1 MEIEHCNF
9 PDNLLYD
16 TENNTWVN
24 LSKTGEVLVG
34 ITSLLAS
41 LAGRLV
47 QLRPKL
53 AGSTITKGASL
64 GTLESEKF
72 IGPVPSPLTGVIL
85 EVNEQVVQNPK
96 ILNDAPYSEGWIAK
110 LKPARLD
117 TEASILSSI
126 QDAEKAFKRGIA
138 AYRVRCFK
146 LFPDQELY
154 EIGVECSAVLL
165 KLSEALSLLPVA
177 GVVHVVSDDPTALV
191 EMVRWADLSG
201 QSLIEWRAEGNLT
214 HFIVQKS
221 RA

>member
-1 MEIEHCNF
+1 MQIEHCNF

-47 QLRPKL
+47 QLRPKPV
-53 AGSTITKGASL
+53 GSTVTKGASL

-72 IGPVPSPLTGVIL
+72 VGPVPSPLTGVIL
-85 EVNEQVVQNPK
+85 EINGQVVQNPK

-110 LKPARLD
+110 LMPARLGS
-117 TEASILSSI
+117 EAPILSSI
-126 QDAEKAFKRGIA
+126 EDAEKAFKRDIVA
-138 AYRVRCFK
+138 HHVRCFK

-154 EIGVECSAVLL
+154 EIGVECSAVLT
-165 KLSEALSLLPVA
+165 KLNEELSLLPVG
-177 GVVHVVSDDPTALV
+177 GVVHVVSDDSTALV
-191 EMVRWADLSG
+191 EMVRWTDLSG
-201 QSLIEWRAEGNLT
+201 QSLIEWRTEGNLT

>member
-16 TENNTWVN
+16 SENNTWVN
-24 LSKTGEVLVG
+24 LSNTGEVLVG

-47 QLRPKL
+47 QFRPKPV
-53 AGSTITKGASL
+53 GSTITKGRSL
-64 GTLESEKF
+64 GTLESGKF
-72 IGPVPSPLTGVIL
+72 VGPVPSPLTGVIL
-85 EVNEQVVQNPK
+85 ETNERVVQNPK
-96 ILNDAPYSEGWIAK
+96 ILNDSPYLEGWIAR
-110 LKPARLD
+110 LKPGRLD
-117 TEASILSSI
+117 SEAPILSSVL
-126 QDAEKAFKRGIA
+126 DAEKAFKQGIA
-138 AYRVRCFK
+138 THHVRCFK

-154 EIGVECSAVLL
+154 EIGVECSAVLV
-165 KLSEALSLLPVA
+165 KLNEALSLLPVG
-177 GVVHVVSDDPTALV
+177 GVVHIVSDDSTALV
-191 EMVRWADLSG
+191 EMVRWADLFG